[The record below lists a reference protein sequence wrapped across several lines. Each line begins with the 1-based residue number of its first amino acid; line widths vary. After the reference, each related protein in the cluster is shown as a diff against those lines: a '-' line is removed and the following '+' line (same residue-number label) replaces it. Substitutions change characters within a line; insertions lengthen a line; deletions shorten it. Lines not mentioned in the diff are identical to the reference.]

1 MNIYLILLS
10 KFWNVAFA
18 CIVVLSVA
26 ACGVKS
32 APLGFENQPI
42 GEEKET
48 PKGTSGLPPPHGFPL
63 EYPNRPSY

>member
-1 MNIYLILLS
+1 MKIYLILLT
-10 KFWNVAFA
+10 KIWNVAFA

-42 GEEKET
+42 VEKKEK
-48 PKGTSGLPPPHGFPL
+48 PEGNSGFPSPHGFPL